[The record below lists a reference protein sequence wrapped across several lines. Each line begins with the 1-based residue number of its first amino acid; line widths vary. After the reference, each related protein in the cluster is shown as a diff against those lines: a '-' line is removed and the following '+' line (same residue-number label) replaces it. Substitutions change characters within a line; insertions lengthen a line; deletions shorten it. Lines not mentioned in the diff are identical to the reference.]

1 MADET
6 GIELGLTPSSNIV
19 VVPSTGIRYLTPVF
33 SDWTTEQGEY
43 QQGYKY
49 KVYMPANDTIDKR
62 PVIIVYSGG
71 GTIDINDVEG
81 TCIELVKLG
90 YVTVAAQYKNT
101 IGDFNSELQK
111 QAVINSYIL
120 IKFLRDNSVRFGIK
134 KKKIFGIGT
143 SAGAITWIQ
152 AGITGNNTT
161 NPYYEGKCPNIKG
174 SLIFT
179 ASMSGA
185 ASSIYQNM
193 IQVGGVPNQFFNGG
207 KDLLIPVKE
216 AQATCS
222 KELAYG
228 IPSFIKVYPDSDHT
242 IGEHADIFYN
252 PEYGIVPTFYN
263 RLNVKQPNP

>member
-6 GIELGLTPSSNIV
+6 GIEPILTPSSNLV

-33 SDWTTEQGEY
+33 SDWTTETGEY

-71 GTIDINDVEG
+71 GTIDINDVAS

-90 YVTVAAQYKNT
+90 YVTVAAQYKTT
-101 IGDFNSELQK
+101 IGDFTPELQK

-120 IKFLRDNSVRFGIK
+120 IKYLRDNSVRFGIK
-134 KKKIFGIGT
+134 KKKIFGMGT

-152 AGITGNNTT
+152 AGITGNNTD
-161 NPYYEGKCPNIKG
+161 NPYYEGKAPNIKG
-174 SLIFT
+174 SLLFT
-179 ASMSGA
+179 ASLSGA
-185 ASSIYQNM
+185 ATSIYMNM

-207 KDLLIPVKE
+207 KDPLIPSKE
-216 AQATCS
+216 AEATCS
-222 KELAYG
+222 KELGFG
-228 IPSFIKVYPDSDHT
+228 IPSHIHVYPNSDHT
-242 IGEHADIFYN
+242 LGEHDDIFYN

-263 RLNVKQPNP
+263 KLNIKPPKS